1 MAPSGGAG
9 TVREQK
15 RMMIQMSDVV
25 NMKVVGVGGAGNN
38 IVSRMRSSG
47 LEGVTFVNI
56 NTDRPTLLA
65 SSADERLQIGEKLTH
80 GQGAGSKPE
89 VGRMAA
95 EEDRNN
101 ILHVLEN
108 TDAVFIT
115 AGMGGGT
122 GTGAIPVV
130 ADAAKE
136 LGILTIAVVSTPF
149 KWEGPRKMRTALAGI
164 EALREKVDTLFVIPN
179 ENIRKV
185 TDQNISFANAFSVS
199 DDVLNRAV
207 GGVANLLRN
216 TGYIN
221 LDFADLKSI
230 LRQSGLAHLG
240 ISEASGKGKVDEA
253 AAAAIHS
260 DLTETSVNGAK
271 RIIINL
277 TVSED
282 LSMEDVTSLMEKIH
296 EAAHPD
302 ANIIFGMGYD
312 PELVDALRLIVIA
325 TDFSGEEAA
334 DAAKTKTR
342 ETAPLPGAAPAEAED
357 TAAAAAGKQR
367 RGENGAED
375 PEWDKWLTDLF
386 NKK

>member
-1 MAPSGGAG
+1 
-9 TVREQK
+9 
-15 RMMIQMSDVV
+15 MSEVV

-38 IVSRMRSSG
+38 IVSRMRASG
-47 LEGVTFVNI
+47 LDGVTFVNI

-65 SSADERLQIGEKLTH
+65 SAADERLQIGEKLTH

-108 TDAVFIT
+108 TDAVFLT

-130 ADAAKE
+130 ADAARE
-136 LGILTIAVVSTPF
+136 LGILTVAVVSTPF

-185 TDQNISFANAFSVS
+185 SDQNISFANAFSVS
-199 DDVLNRAV
+199 DEVLNRAV
-207 GGVANLLRN
+207 GGIADLLRS
-216 TGYIN
+216 TGFIN
-221 LDFADLKSI
+221 LDFADLKAI

-260 DLTETSVNGAK
+260 ELTETSVNGAK
-271 RIIINL
+271 RVIVNM
-277 TVSED
+277 TVSQD
-282 LSMEDVTSLMEKIH
+282 LPMEDVTSLMEKIYA
-296 EAAHPD
+296 AAHPD
-302 ANIIFGMGYD
+302 ANIIFGLGYD
-312 PELVDALRLIVIA
+312 EALTDALRLIVIA
-325 TDFSGEEAA
+325 TDFDGEGAAYAAKAEPEAA
-334 DAAKTKTR
+334 AA
-342 ETAPLPGAAPAEAED
+342 A
-357 TAAAAAGKQR
+357 TAAAAAAVEKQR
-367 RGENGAED
+367 GGESGKTED
-375 PEWDKWLTDLF
+375 DEWDTWLKDYF
-386 NKK
+386 GKK

>member
-1 MAPSGGAG
+1 
-9 TVREQK
+9 
-15 RMMIQMSDVV
+15 MSDVV

-38 IVSRMRSSG
+38 VVSRMRSSG
-47 LEGVTFVNI
+47 LDGVTYVNI
-56 NTDRPTLLA
+56 NTDRPTLVA
-65 SSADERLQIGEKLTH
+65 SAADERVQIGEKLTH

-101 ILHVLEN
+101 ILRVFEN
-108 TDAVFIT
+108 TDAVFLT

-130 ADAAKE
+130 ADAARE
-136 LGILTIAVVSTPF
+136 QGVLTIAVVSTPF

-185 TDQNISFANAFSVS
+185 TDQNVTFANAFSVS
-199 DDVLNRAV
+199 DEVLNRAV
-207 GGVANLLRN
+207 GGIADLLRS
-216 TGYIN
+216 TGFIN
-221 LDFADLKSI
+221 LDFADLKAI

-260 DLTETSVNGAK
+260 DLTETSVNGA
-271 RIIINL
+271 RRVIVNM
-277 TVSED
+277 TVSQD
-282 LSMEDVTSLMEKIH
+282 LAMEDVTTLMEKIQ

-302 ANIIFGMGYD
+302 ANIIFGLGYD
-312 PELVDALRLIVIA
+312 ETLVDALRLIVIA
-325 TDFSGEEAA
+325 TDFAGEDGAGGKEA
-334 DAAKTKTR
+334 DAANV
-342 ETAPLPGAAPAEAED
+342 
-357 TAAAAAGKQR
+357 AAAAAVEKQRGGAQDGEKGVEDEDWDNWLKDLFGKQ
-367 RGENGAED
+367 
-375 PEWDKWLTDLF
+375 
-386 NKK
+386 